1 VIGEDVMR
9 EEAVELAVPQRRA
22 AGARVR
28 MRPAT
33 LAAYLVLGLLTF
45 IYVVPL
51 GFVLFVSL
59 MSSRQFALNAASIP
73 DPVMWSNYPTAW
85 VKGTFSTYFVN
96 SLLYT
101 FSIVT
106 VTLIISTLAAFPIAR
121 GHLRGTNVFYLVF
134 LSGILLPAGII
145 PQFFILQQLGLF
157 NTQIGY
163 ILLWC
168 SRVAL
173 PIFILTGFIK
183 TIPTELDDAAAIDGC
198 PYIRY
203 VFQIIAPLLKPA
215 LSVVALILA
224 IRVWNDIIGPVIFLP
239 SRDIKPISAGLL
251 QFFAEN
257 AADWTLIAAAILIT
271 ASPLV
276 LLYIFAQ
283 RYIIAGVTGGAI
295 KG

>member
-1 VIGEDVMR
+1 M
-9 EEAVELAVPQRRA
+9 A
-22 AGARVR
+22 ATR
-28 MRPAT
+28 
-33 LAAYLVLGLLTF
+33 LGLLAL

-51 GFVLFVSL
+51 RLRAVRVAHVLAAVRL
-59 MSSRQFALNAASIP
+59 DAASIP
-73 DPVMWSNYPTAW
+73 YPVMWSNYPTAW

-101 FSIVT
+101 SSIVT

-121 GHLRGTNVFYLVF
+121 DHLRVTNVFYLVF

-157 NTQIGY
+157 DTQIGY
-163 ILLWC
+163 ILLWF

-183 TIPTELDDAAAIDGC
+183 DIPTELDDAAAIDGC
-198 PYIRY
+198 RIFGTSSRSH
-203 VFQIIAPLLKPA
+203 PA
-215 LSVVALILA
+215 AAAGLGVVGLILA

-239 SRDIKPISAGLL
+239 SKTIKPISAGLL

-257 AADWTLIAAAILIT
+257 AADWTLIAAAIVIT

-276 LLYIFAQ
+276 LLYIFTQ
-283 RYIIAGVTGGAI
+283 RYIIAGMTGGAI

>member
-1 VIGEDVMR
+1 MIRQD
-9 EEAVELAVPQRRA
+9 AVDLPARARRA
-22 AGARVR
+22 TGIRLSI
-28 MRPAT
+28 RPAT
-33 LAAYLVLGLLTF
+33 AAGYAILIVLGL
-45 IYVVPL
+45 IYLIPL
-51 GFVLFVSL
+51 AFVLCVSL
-59 MSSRQFALNAASIP
+59 MSTRQFAINAASIP
-73 DPVMWSNYPTAW
+73 DPFMWSNYPTAW
-85 VKGTFSTYFVN
+85 VKGTFNIYFIN
-96 SLLYT
+96 SLIYT
-101 FSIVT
+101 FAIVCG
-106 VTLIISTLAAFPIAR
+106 TLIISTLAAFPLAR
-121 GHLRGTNVFYLVF
+121 GHLRGTNAFYLLF
-134 LSGILLPAGII
+134 LSGILLPVGYI
-145 PQFFILQQLGLF
+145 PQFFILQNLGLY
-157 NTQIGY
+157 NTQLGY

-183 TIPTELDDAAAIDGC
+183 TIPSELDDAAAIDGC

-203 VFQIIAPLLKPA
+203 VLQIILPLLKPA
-215 LSVVALILA
+215 LSVVGLILA

-239 SRDIKPISAGLL
+239 SKGIKPISAGLL

-283 RYIIAGVTGGAI
+283 RYIVAGITSGAI

>member
-1 VIGEDVMR
+1 MIRQDTVD
-9 EEAVELAVPQRRA
+9 LAVPERRT
-22 AGARVR
+22 AGVR
-28 MRPAT
+28 FRLRPGAVGAYAVLLL
-33 LAAYLVLGLLTF
+33 LALIYL
-45 IYVVPL
+45 IPL
-51 GFVLFVSL
+51 FFVFFVSL
-59 MSSRQFALNAASIP
+59 MSTRQFALNAASIP
-73 DPVMWSNYPTAW
+73 NPVMWSNYPTAW
-85 VKGTFSTYFVN
+85 VKGTFNTYFVN
-96 SLLYT
+96 SVIYT
-101 FSIVT
+101 CAIVAG
-106 VTLIISTLAAFPIAR
+106 TLTISTLAAFPIAR
-121 GHLRGTNVFYLVF
+121 KHLRGSNAFYILF

-145 PQFFILQQLGLF
+145 PQFFIMQQLGLY

-198 PYIRY
+198 PYVRY
-203 VFQIIAPLLKPA
+203 VFQIIVPLLKPA
-215 LSVVALILA
+215 LSVVGLILA

-276 LLYIFAQ
+276 LLFLFAQ